1 MLTVVTGP
9 PCGGKTTYVDKNAAP
24 NDIVIDMDRI
34 ALALTTKNVQE
45 YEYTEPVMSVA
56 IAARKAAVKQAI
68 IVSQGQRLGCWII
81 HTDPNV
87 EDRYAYRVAG
97 AKFVECSPG
106 LQVCLERA
114 KERPL
119 KNQKK
124 IDKGIRDYYAVR

>member
-9 PCGGKTTYVDKNAAP
+9 PCGGKTTYVESNAAP

-34 ALALTTKNVQE
+34 ALALTTKDVQE
-45 YEYTEPVMSVA
+45 YEYCESVMSVA

-114 KERPL
+114 KQRPL